1 VTEKNKPVDTAF
13 LLVLCA
19 IVAFGLLIFTSAALG
34 LLARGGASFSSVAV
48 SQLLLGLVC
57 GGIACFLLARLDYR
71 MWRAYTPYLY
81 GIAIILTLLVFVP
94 HVGLSLKGAARW
106 IAIGPISFQP
116 EEILKFATIAFMSAL
131 YASRLKTVSTLKGGL
146 LPLAAIAGP
155 ATLILLLQP
164 NTAGVVMLGIAAVGI
179 LFAAGGRLIHLGILF
194 LIGVVAI
201 AAAAFMYPH
210 VGDRIQT
217 FLNQADDPKGAG
229 YQIQQSLIAVGSGG
243 LTGRGFGQSIEKF
256 SYLPEPI
263 GDSIFAVAAEEFGFA
278 GSVLLVF
285 LFAALGI
292 LGLRIAAR
300 AGDPFGGFMVIGF
313 VILIVGQSFF
323 NIAST
328 LGLVPLVG
336 VPLIFVSHG
345 GTALA
350 MALAESGVI
359 LSVSRRM
366 KHK

>member
-1 VTEKNKPVDTAF
+1 VKKSVDTAF

-34 LLARGGASFSSVAV
+34 LLARGSGASFSSVAV

-57 GGIACFLLARLDYR
+57 GSIACFVLARVDYKL
-71 MWRAYTPYLY
+71 WRKYTPHFYAFAL
-81 GIAIILTLLVFVP
+81 ILTLMVFMP
-94 HVGLSLKGAARW
+94 HVGLSLKGASRW
-106 IAIGPISFQP
+106 IQLGPVSFQP
-116 EEILKFATIAFMSAL
+116 EEILKFATIAFLSTM
-131 YASRLKTVSTLKGGL
+131 YATRLRAVSTLKGGL
-146 LPLAAIAGP
+146 LPLIGITGP
-155 ATLILLLQP
+155 AALILLLQP
-164 NTAGVVMLGIAAVGI
+164 NTAGVMMLGAACVGI
-179 LFAAGGRLIHLGILF
+179 LFAAGGRAIHMGLL
-194 LIGVVAI
+194 LLVGVVAL
-201 AAAAFMYPH
+201 AGAAFTYPH
-210 VGDRIQT
+210 VYERIQT
-217 FLNQADDPKGAG
+217 FINQSSDPQGSG

-243 LTGRGFGQSIEKF
+243 IAGRGFGQSIQKY

-263 GDSIFAVAAEEFGFA
+263 GDSIFAVAGEEFGFA
-278 GSVLLVF
+278 GTTLLVLL
-285 LFAALGI
+285 FATLGV

-300 AGDPFGGFMVIGF
+300 APDPFGGLMVTGL

-323 NIAST
+323 NMAST

-350 MALAESGVI
+350 MALAEAGVI

>member
-1 VTEKNKPVDTAF
+1 MKKSVDTAF

-34 LLARGGASFSSVAV
+34 LLARGSGASFSSVAV

-57 GGIACFLLARLDYR
+57 GSIACFVLARVDYR
-71 MWRAYTPYLY
+71 KWRHLTPYLF
-81 GIAIILTLLVFVP
+81 GIAVVLTLLVFVP
-94 HVGLSLKGAARW
+94 HVGLELKGAARW
-106 IAIGPISFQP
+106 VQVGPISFQP
-116 EEILKFATIAFMSAL
+116 EEILKFATIAFLSAW
-131 YASRLKTVSTLKGGL
+131 YAKNLKYVSTLKGGV
-146 LPLAAIAGP
+146 LPLIFIAGP
-155 ATLILLLQP
+155 AALILLLQP
-164 NTAGVVMLGIAAVGI
+164 NTAGVIMIGAAAVSI
-179 LFAAGGRLIHLGILF
+179 LFAAGGRMLHMGLLFVIGILA
-194 LIGVVAI
+194 IGG
-201 AAAAFMYPH
+201 AALVYPH
-210 VGDRIQT
+210 VSERLYT
-217 FLNQADDPKGAG
+217 YLNHSEDPQGAG

-243 LTGRGFGQSIEKF
+243 IAGRGFGQSIQKY

-278 GSVLLVF
+278 GSTLLVLLFVV
-285 LFAALGI
+285 LAL

-300 AGDPFGGFMVIGF
+300 APDPFGGLMVTGF
-313 VILIVGQSFF
+313 VVLIVGQSFF

-328 LGLVPLVG
+328 LGIVPLVG

-350 MALAESGVI
+350 MALAEAGVI

>member
-1 VTEKNKPVDTAF
+1 M
-13 LLVLCA
+13 LVLCA

-34 LLARGGASFSSVAV
+34 LLARGNGASFSSVAV

-57 GGIACFLLARLDYR
+57 GGIACFVLSRIDYR
-71 MWRAYTPYLY
+71 LWRSYTPYLF
-81 GIAIILTLLVFVP
+81 GFAIFLSLLVFVP

-106 IAIGPISFQP
+106 INVGPISFQP
-116 EEILKFATIAFMSAL
+116 EEILKFATIAFLAAV
-131 YASRLKTVSTLKGGL
+131 YATHLKAVTTLKGGL
-146 LPLAAIAGP
+146 LPLAYITGP
-155 ATLILLLQP
+155 AVLILLLQP
-164 NTAGVVMLGIAAVGI
+164 NTAGVVMLGAACVGV
-179 LFAAGGRLIHLGILF
+179 LFAAGGRAVHLGGLF
-194 LIGVVAI
+194 LIGVLAVGG
-201 AAAAFMYPH
+201 AALVYPH
-210 VGDRIQT
+210 VADRLYTYI
-217 FLNQADDPKGAG
+217 NHSEDPQGSG

-243 LTGRGFGQSIEKF
+243 ITGRGFGQSIQKF

-278 GSVLLVF
+278 GSVLLVL
-285 LFAALGI
+285 LFGT
-292 LGLRIAAR
+292 LGLLGMRIAAR
-300 AGDPFGGFMVIGF
+300 ASDPFGGLMVTGF

-350 MALAESGVI
+350 MALAEAGVI